1 MGDDIPSKTVKKHRI
16 GKGKPP
22 VEHQWKKG
30 QSGNPSGGKL
40 HNPEIRKLKNLTE
53 AEIVEV
59 GSLVVKGSIK
69 ELQELSKNPNCSA
82 LTAMMAS
89 VAAKAINKGDGAA
102 LDILLNRIVGKVK
115 ERVEQSITIEPE
127 IEHKTKWGSTNEAT
141 DALNHS
147 SDNDE

>member
-1 MGDDIPSKTVKKHRI
+1 MSSDNARKPSEKA
-16 GKGKPP
+16 GKGGIVPP
-22 VEHQWKKG
+22 KETRWKKG
-30 QSGNPSGGKL
+30 QSGNPEGGRK
-40 HNPEIRKLKNLTE
+40 HNPELKKLKNLTE

-59 GSLVVKGSIK
+59 GSLVVKGSITDLK
-69 ELQELSKNPNCSA
+69 KLSQNPDCSA